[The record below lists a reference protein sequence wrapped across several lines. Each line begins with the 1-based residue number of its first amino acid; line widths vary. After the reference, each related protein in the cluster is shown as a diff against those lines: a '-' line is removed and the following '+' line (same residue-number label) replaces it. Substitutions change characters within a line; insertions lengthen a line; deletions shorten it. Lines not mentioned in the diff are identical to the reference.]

1 MRILLLT
8 RSYPAP
14 GDLYQYPFVH
24 RRVLAYRALGHEV
37 AVFRFDPERPSD
49 EHHFDG
55 VVCETGGLDQFRA
68 ALARSCPDV
77 VAVHGLSE
85 VLWPACVLVDPAIP
99 VCAWLHGSEIPG
111 FLREKVVQIDDPVR
125 RGEQERLLAGRIA
138 FWRDVMARWPGNLH
152 LAFVSADSRELMRR
166 DLGALL
172 QDARTAVLHNP
183 IDTDLFTYRAKRAA
197 DRFAVLSIRPY
208 DSRTYGNDLA
218 VAAIL
223 AVRAAPWFGQMRFT
237 LIGDGPL
244 FAETLAPLAGIAEF
258 TIRRGFLTQQEI
270 AAEHGGHG
278 LFLVPTRLDTQG
290 VSRDEAMASG
300 LVPVT
305 NAVHAV
311 PEFVDPTCAGLAGPD
326 DAQGLAEAI
335 AEMIENPALFLAR
348 SAAAAARVRVQSGHE
363 RIIPAELA
371 WMAAC
376 AA

>member
-244 FAETLAPLAGIAEF
+244 FAET
-258 TIRRGFLTQQEI
+258 
-270 AAEHGGHG
+270 
-278 LFLVPTRLDTQG
+278 
-290 VSRDEAMASG
+290 VSRFKGQSAPVVVLCEVDFEELRERELRKLFVGFTRAQYKVVCLMSERAEAMLMG
-300 LVPVT
+300 
-305 NAVHAV
+305 
-311 PEFVDPTCAGLAGPD
+311 
-326 DAQGLAEAI
+326 
-335 AEMIENPALFLAR
+335 
-348 SAAAAARVRVQSGHE
+348 RV
-363 RIIPAELA
+363 
-371 WMAAC
+371 
-376 AA
+376 